1 MLIKCKSTHG
11 FEDTVNLVVNFLKSK
26 GVTVFSI
33 IDHRKNA
40 KEVGLNM
47 ENETVIIFG
56 SPVTGTLLMKEN
68 PEIGIELPS
77 KLLIYSTN
85 SDVYLLY
92 KDPDEMLELYG
103 IRESRDAIQK
113 LKMLYRLIANQV
125 I

>member
-1 MLIKCKSTHG
+1 MLIKCQSAHG
-11 FEDTVNLVVNFLKSK
+11 FEDTVNLVVDFLKSK

-33 IDHRKNA
+33 IDHKKNA

-85 SDVYLLY
+85 DDVYLLY

>member
-1 MLIKCKSTHG
+1 MTIRSG
-11 FEDTVNLVVNFLKSK
+11 
-26 GVTVFSI
+26 
-33 IDHRKNA
+33 A
-40 KEVGLNM
+40 GLRIPRGSGNY
-47 ENETVIIFG
+47 ETVIIFG

-113 LKMLYRLIANQV
+113 
-125 I
+125 

>member
-85 SDVYLLY
+85 DDVYLLY